1 MILNKIYLIT
11 FLMYPFILFSQDGNI
26 IVEYKSIIE
35 DGKDIY
41 GSYDYEKTKLVTN
54 AKESMY
60 FESPLDTIVAI
71 GGSETYSNEGVI
83 YTKTYYKDLKNKY
96 VIYNK
101 NYGIKSII
109 KDENYTINW
118 EITEN
123 TKKVMGYQCQ
133 EAIGEFRGRKYKA
146 YFSKDIPFQNGPHK
160 FDGLPGLILE
170 VKSLDNAVSI
180 VVERIIVDD
189 GIIKNPFIDEKY
201 ISWEEFLKKYKL
213 YFDKISNYKGE
224 EGVSMSVAKRYIEV
238 FIE

>member
-1 MILNKIYLIT
+1 
-11 FLMYPFILFSQDGNI
+11 MYPFILFSQDGNI